1 MMFKTI
7 QGIEKKDVSLHTEIK
22 YLFKLIIYYSK
33 KIKKHEPSKN
43 ANDTINTLQHYLDRR
58 DVHGLL

>member
-1 MMFKTI
+1 MMFNTI

-33 KIKKHEPSKN
+33 N
-43 ANDTINTLQHYLDRR
+43 
-58 DVHGLL
+58 

>member
-33 KIKKHEPSKN
+33 KLKKNEPSKN
-43 ANDTINTLQHYLDRR
+43 AKMP
-58 DVHGLL
+58 